1 GVVGSGVIKIVEEHQ
16 EELFHQVGQKV
27 SVDKVLVRNMD
38 KAREIEFDH
47 SILTTESSDVID
59 NPDIDVI
66 VEVMGGIDTAKEYIL
81 RYLNAKKHVITANND
96 FLAYIGQE

>member
-1 GVVGSGVIKIVEEHQ
+1 VIKIVEEHQ

-81 RYLNAKKHVITANND
+81 SSLNVKRSVITANKY
-96 FLAYIGQE
+96 LIVLHGRAL